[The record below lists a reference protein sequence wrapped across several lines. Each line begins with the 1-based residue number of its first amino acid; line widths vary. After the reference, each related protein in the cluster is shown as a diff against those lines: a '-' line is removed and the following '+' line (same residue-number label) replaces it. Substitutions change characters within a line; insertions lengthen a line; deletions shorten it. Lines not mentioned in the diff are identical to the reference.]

1 MSNPIVAAIKSG
13 SAPKPARLAAAR
25 GMLPLAQEDL
35 IQVLILL
42 YGDGDLEVKS
52 AAESTLSSIDPA
64 QMLLIA
70 QNNASP
76 TETLEFL
83 ASWSGSTNEVLEAV
97 ILNQATPDT
106 AIEHLASRPIVGSL
120 LEAITINQQRLIRH
134 PSIIDA
140 ILANPNRTPEAERR
154 AREVRIEFFEKEK
167 GAAQIAEEQRARER
181 ISKAMGVEISEQEF
195 LEVIAQ
201 YEKEE
206 GAQVVEEPS
215 HMLDP
220 AAELRRFLSEAEQD
234 GEEVDS
240 SRKSLYELI
249 ATMTVKE
256 RIFLAL
262 KGTREARMMLARD
275 SNKMVSCAVL
285 KNPKITEAEVE
296 NISKLKG
303 ISEELLRNICSNR
316 AWVSSYSIVLN
327 LCNNPRTPLNFS
339 MSFIKRLQTRDLKA
353 LSKNKGVPDVLR
365 QLANRMVMQ
374 RQQ

>member
-1 MSNPIVAAIKSG
+1 MSNPIVEAIKSG
-13 SAPKPARLAAAR
+13 KAPKPARLAAAR

-35 IQVLILL
+35 LQVLILL
-42 YGDGDLEVKS
+42 YGDEELDVKN
-52 AAESTLSSIDPA
+52 AAEATLGTIDPA
-64 QMLLIA
+64 QMLPIA
-70 QNNASP
+70 QNAAASA
-76 TETLEFL
+76 ETLEFL
-83 ASWSGSTNEVLEAV
+83 AAWPRSTSEILEAV
-97 ILNQATPDT
+97 ILNHTTPDS
-106 AIEHLASRPIVGSL
+106 AIEWLASRPIAGSL

-140 ILANPNRTPEAERR
+140 ILANPQRTPEAERR

-167 GAAQIAEEQRARER
+167 GAAQVAEEQKARER
-181 ISKAMGVEISEQEF
+181 ISKAMGVEISEEEF
-195 LEVIAQ
+195 QQVIAQ
-201 YEKEE
+201 YEHEE

-220 AAELRRFLSEAEQD
+220 AAELRRFLSEAEQE
-234 GEEVDS
+234 GEEVDN

-296 NISKLKG
+296 GISKLKG
-303 ISEELLRNICSNR
+303 VSEELLRNICSNR

-339 MSFIKRLQTRDLKA
+339 MSFVKRLQTRDLKA

>member
-1 MSNPIVAAIKSG
+1 MSNPVVAAIKSG
-13 SAPKPARLAAAR
+13 SAPKPAKLAAAR

-35 IQVLILL
+35 LQVLILL
-42 YGDGDLEVKS
+42 HKDQDLEIKS
-52 AAESTLSSIDPA
+52 AAESTLGTLDPA
-64 QMLLIA
+64 QMLTVA
-70 QNNASP
+70 QNSNSLP
-76 TETLEFL
+76 EILEFL
-83 ASWSGSTNEVLEAV
+83 ATWPRSTNEILEAI
-97 ILNQATPDT
+97 ILNHSTPDV
-106 AIEHLASRPIVGSL
+106 AIESLASRPIIGSL

-134 PSIIDA
+134 PAIIDA

-167 GAAQIAEEQRARER
+167 GAAQVAEEQKARER
-181 ISKAMGVEISEQEF
+181 ISKAMGVEISEEEF
-195 LEVIAQ
+195 RQVIAQ
-201 YEKEE
+201 YEREE
-206 GAQVVEEPS
+206 GSQVVEEPS
-215 HMLDP
+215 HILDP
-220 AAELRRFLSEAEQD
+220 AAELRRYLSEAEQD
-234 GEEVDS
+234 GEEVDNE
-240 SRKSLYELI
+240 RKSLYELI

-296 NISKLKG
+296 SISKLKG

-316 AWVSSYSIVLN
+316 AWVSSYSIILN
-327 LCNNPRTPLNFS
+327 LCNNPRTPINFS
-339 MSFIKRLQTRDLKA
+339 MSFVKRLQTRDLKA